1 MLTDSFGRKITY
13 LRLSVTD
20 RCNFRC
26 VYCLPEIYSRF
37 SPLENVLTDDEIVR
51 LISLFANLGLS
62 RVRITGG
69 EPLLR
74 PGIVDL
80 VDRLHAIPGI
90 SDLSLST
97 NGFLLK
103 KMASD
108 LARAGLSRVNISLDS
123 LKPERF
129 EEITRFGTFNDVWEG
144 IQSAQE
150 AGLSPIKINAV
161 VMKGINE
168 DEIPDFVALTEK
180 NPFHV
185 RFIELMPMGETGFF
199 TKDRWL
205 PYDKIRELAGPLEEL
220 PLDEKPVGF
229 GPAHYFRRPGARG
242 TVGIISAL
250 SCGFCSSCNRVR
262 LTSTGTL
269 VPCLDAMEGT
279 DLKSALRKGSSDQDV
294 LNLIQQTIQKKPEH
308 HFMGE
313 RTEGKTSNARFMCQ
327 VGG

>member
-1 MLTDSFGRKITY
+1 MLIDSFGRKITY

-51 LISLFANLGLS
+51 LISLFSNLGLS

-74 PGIVDL
+74 PGIVHL
-80 VDRLHAIPGI
+80 IDRLHAISGI

-97 NGFLLK
+97 NGFLMK
-103 KMASD
+103 KLAQD

-123 LKPERF
+123 LKPQRF

-144 IQSAQE
+144 IQAAQE
-150 AGLSPIKINAV
+150 AGLSPIKINMV

-168 DEIPDFVALTEK
+168 DEISNFVLLTEK
-180 NPFHV
+180 NPLHV
-185 RFIELMPMGETGFF
+185 RFIELMPMGEPGFF

-205 PYDKIRELAGPLEEL
+205 PYNEILQEAGPLEEL
-220 PLDEKPVGF
+220 PLDEKPIGY
-229 GPAHYFRRPGARG
+229 GPAKYFRRPGARG

-269 VPCLDAMEGT
+269 VPCLDALEGT
-279 DLKSALRKGSSDQDV
+279 DLKSALRNGSNDSFIQ
-294 LNLIQQTIQKKPEH
+294 NLIQRTIQKKPEH